1 MENKITV
8 TGTGPYMVTGTM
20 TLTDANG
27 NRIEKKE
34 TFALCRCGHSWNKPF
49 CDGQHRTNTDWLNQK

>member
-27 NRIEKKE
+27 NQIEKKKLSL
-34 TFALCRCGHSWNKPF
+34 FAVVDTVLTNHSAMDNIVRIQT
-49 CDGQHRTNTDWLNQK
+49 G